1 MFRALRLA
9 LFCLP
14 TVLGGCL
21 FVAPDS
27 VTPDPQGPF
36 GSTPVTVPIASEPS
50 SPPSSALAPT
60 TALKV
65 LVSPGKPV
73 MEPEESLRLI
83 AEVQL
88 ADGQINGNVQWSSS
102 DDTIATVNPTTG
114 KVTALRE
121 GRVTVVAAYALDPKV
136 KGLAVLTIVADK
148 AATPPPPPDDELA
161 AAPPAPR
168 PPVLPVQ
175 PGIASPVPVP
185 TPAAGAANR
194 FEGPDGLPGVIGPL
208 LLTSGIH
215 TFAIDHEASFGPLQ
229 VSIYTA
235 DGAQGENLY
244 SGAGPLSVSFPYMV
258 FQTGWYYL
266 AVERAAGPWSI
277 TVD

>member
-1 MFRALRLA
+1 
-9 LFCLP
+9 
-14 TVLGGCL
+14 
-21 FVAPDS
+21 
-27 VTPDPQGPF
+27 
-36 GSTPVTVPIASEPS
+36 
-50 SPPSSALAPT
+50 
-60 TALKV
+60 LKV

-161 AAPPAPR
+161 VAPPPPR
-168 PPVLPVQ
+168 PPALPVQ
-175 PGIASPVPVP
+175 PGIDSPLPVPA
-185 TPAAGAANR
+185 PAAGAANR

-215 TFAIDHEASFGPLQ
+215 TFAIDHEATFGALQ

-235 DGAQGENLY
+235 DGTQAENLY
-244 SGAGPLSVSFPYMV
+244 SGVGPLNVSFPYMV

-266 AVERAAGPWSI
+266 AVERAAGRWSI

>member
-1 MFRALRLA
+1 QAARPESRPSPAA
-9 LFCLP
+9 PADP
-14 TVLGGCL
+14 T
-21 FVAPDS
+21 A
-27 VTPDPQGPF
+27 
-36 GSTPVTVPIASEPS
+36 
-50 SPPSSALAPT
+50 
-60 TALKV
+60 ALKV

-102 DDTIATVNPTTG
+102 DDTIATVTPTTG
-114 KVTALRE
+114 QVKALRE

-136 KGLAVLTIVADK
+136 KGLAVLTIVKDK
-148 AATPPPPPDDELA
+148 A
-161 AAPPAPR
+161 AAPPPVDDLQEAAP
-168 PPVLPVQ
+168 PPESQAPVLPAQ
-175 PGIASPVPVP
+175 PGAASPGAVPAVE
-185 TPAAGAANR
+185 AAGEANR
-194 FEGPDGLPGVIGPL
+194 FEGPEGQPGIIGPL

-215 TFAIDHEASFGPLQ
+215 TFALRHEAAFGPLQ

-235 DGAQGENLY
+235 DGLQGENLY
-244 SGAGPLSVSFPYMV
+244 SGAGPLALSFPYMI

>member
-1 MFRALRLA
+1 
-9 LFCLP
+9 
-14 TVLGGCL
+14 
-21 FVAPDS
+21 
-27 VTPDPQGPF
+27 
-36 GSTPVTVPIASEPS
+36 
-50 SPPSSALAPT
+50 
-60 TALKV
+60 
-65 LVSPGKPV
+65 

-175 PGIASPVPVP
+175 PGIASPAPVP

-194 FEGPDGLPGVIGPL
+194 FEGPEGLPGVIGPL

-215 TFAIDHEASFGPLQ
+215 TFAIDHEATFGPLQ

-235 DGAQGENLY
+235 DGTQGENLY
-244 SGAGPLSVSFPYMV
+244 SGVGPLSVSFPYMV

-266 AVERAAGPWSI
+266 AVERASGRWSI